1 MPQVSKAVANRSV
14 ILREMLLPVMQVAV
28 AILLMAFS
36 GPRVVHAQTQSQ
48 LTLSATEQKQVKAL
62 DRPVVLRGDY
72 FKAVES
78 AYSDF
83 AKYLASKRTE
93 SAPQDEDNRKLV
105 DWLSSIEN
113 YDIHVRQMSASY
125 QVRFEVTLRNNSP
138 PVFGG
143 GASYLIDGSSFQ
155 IIRKTFS
162 K

>member
-1 MPQVSKAVANRSV
+1 MTQA
-14 ILREMLLPVMQVAV
+14 AV
-28 AILLMAFS
+28 AIVLVAFS
-36 GPRVVHAQTQSQ
+36 GPQVVHAQPQSQ
-48 LTLSATEQKQVKAL
+48 LTLSAAEQKKIKAL

-83 AKYLASKRTE
+83 AKYLALKKTE
-93 SAPQDEDNRKLV
+93 SASQDEGNQKLV
-105 DWLSSIEN
+105 EWLSSIEN

-125 QVRFEVTLRNNSP
+125 QVRFEVTLRNNAP

-143 GASYLIDGSSFQ
+143 GASYLIDGSSFK